1 MINGGLGTKG
11 SRLKAIEMFSY
22 WEGVVNASTL
32 AKLFKVTISNI
43 TKSLTDY
50 RELYPGTLIYNKSLK
65 RYEPTA
71 SFSCN
76 YIDGSWQE
84 YAAFLRIN
92 SQVYKSDYWGAL
104 AIDFG
109 PLYTGSVDPK
119 VVRMITQAIT
129 KKQAVKI
136 TYYSLSQP
144 AGKERIIHP
153 IALADSGVRW
163 HCRAFDEFRSE
174 FRDFHLG
181 RITQAELFSSSTID
195 AEKDT
200 AWMTSVELH
209 IAPQPSLTCEQKN
222 VIMMDKG
229 RGESFSVKVRAAMT
243 EYYLQFYL
251 IEKHVRDSNPLERPL
266 YLKNYD
272 EIKPWLFGG

>member
-1 MINGGLGTKG
+1 MINGGLGTKE
-11 SRLKAIEMFSY
+11 SRLKAIEMFAY
-22 WEGVVNASTL
+22 WEGEVNASTL

-43 TKSLTDY
+43 TKSLSEY
-50 RELYPGTLIYNKSLK
+50 RVLYPDTLSYNKSLK
-65 RYEPTA
+65 RFEP
-71 SFSCN
+71 SPLFSCK

-92 SQVYKSDYWGAL
+92 NQVYKTEYWGDL
-104 AIDFG
+104 AMDFG
-109 PLYTGSVDPK
+109 PSHTGSVDPK
-119 VVRMITQAIT
+119 IVRIITQAINR
-129 KKQAVKI
+129 KQSVKV

-144 AGKERIIHP
+144 TGKERIIHP

-181 RITQAELFSSSTID
+181 RITEAELVSTSNID
-195 AEKDT
+195 AEEDP
-200 AWMTSVELH
+200 AWMTIVELQ
-209 IAPQPSLTCEQKN
+209 IAPQPTLTDDQKQ

-229 RGESFSVKVRAAMT
+229 RGNTFSIKVRAAMA
-243 EYYLQFYL
+243 EYYLQYHL
-251 IEKHVRDSNPLERPL
+251 IDKKVRESNPLERPL

-272 EIKPWLFGG
+272 EIEPWLFGS